1 MLMEFKTP
9 IIPALASRGTPTMGK
24 QSQWLAPSFTVCSVM
39 ISRAGS

>member
-9 IIPALASRGTPTMGK
+9 IISASRGTPTIGK